1 MRDFTAEGACITL
14 GGWIGVP
21 ERFTLYTDPNGARFA
36 CQVISRR
43 GSVIQVTFDVSV
55 VNGS

>member
-21 ERFTLYTDPNGARFA
+21 ERFMLYTDPNGARFA

-43 GSVIQVTFDVSV
+43 GSIVQVSFCA
-55 VNGS
+55 